1 MLKAYKYK
9 IKPNKIQELKLNQ
22 FFGCARYIYNWG
34 LNKKIELYS
43 QENKNCSVF
52 DLIKEVTQL
61 KKTEEHSWLSDTHS
75 QTLQGAL
82 RNLDVAYTNFFKKK
96 ANFPKFKRKANKQSF
111 QYPQGVQIKED
122 KIFLPKIGWVKFF
135 NSRTFEGTIK
145 TVTVSK
151 NPSGDYFV
159 SVLVDNYKELPSKK
173 PILRETSVGLDFG
186 IKDLVITS
194 DSEVFENQ
202 KHFKKMK
209 DKLRVEQRSF
219 ARKKKGSKNRERQR
233 VKVAKLYQKVTNQR
247 MDYLHK
253 ISSQLVAQYDAI
265 CIEDLAVES
274 LLKEKKMSSLIAD
287 ASWRT
292 LRTMLEYKCEWYGK
306 NLLVI
311 GRFEPSS
318 KRCNNCGNINQD
330 LKLSDRV
337 WTCKKCS
344 EVLDRDLNAALN
356 IRDYGLGTSPCT
368 LT

>member
-9 IKPNKIQELKLNQ
+9 IKPNKTQELKLNQ

-34 LNKKIELYS
+34 LSRKKEVYS
-43 QENKNCSVF
+43 QENKNYSVF
-52 DLIKEVTQL
+52 DLMKEVTQL
-61 KKTEEHSWLSDTHS
+61 KSTEECSWLRDTQA
-75 QTLQGAL
+75 QTLQSSL
-82 RNLDVAYTNFFKKK
+82 RNLDVAYTNFFNKKADFPRFKKK
-96 ANFPKFKRKANKQSF
+96 SNKQSF
-111 QYPQGVQIKED
+111 QYPQDVKIKGN
-122 KIFLPKIGWVKFF
+122 KVFLPKIGWVKFF

-151 NPSGDYFV
+151 NPSGDCFV
-159 SVLVDNYKELPSKK
+159 SVLVDNKKDFPSKK

-194 DSEVFENQ
+194 DGEVFENQ
-202 KHFKKMK
+202 KHFKKLK

-219 ARKKKGSKNRERQR
+219 ARKKRGSKSRERQR
-233 VKVAKLYQKVTNQR
+233 IKVAKLYQKVTNQR

-253 ISSQLVAQYDAI
+253 ISSQLVAQYDTI
-265 CIEDLAVES
+265 CIEDLSIES
-274 LLKEKKMSSLIAD
+274 MLKEKKMSSLIAD

-306 NLLVI
+306 NPLVI

-356 IRDYGLGTSPCT
+356 IRDYGLGTSPCM